1 MRTFQSKINDVREE
15 ALSYILSVMKM
26 RGAGYEL
33 TDPANYEEEIDEEV
47 YELPRASYVGRR
59 MDYHECAIVMINID
73 NEDTLTFV
81 GLKCFNEDDGEQ
93 TFHHSRIDTETICI
107 IADLVY
113 ELEN

>member
-1 MRTFQSKINDVREE
+1 MKTFQSKINDVREE

-26 RGAGYEL
+26 RGTGYQL

-47 YELPRASYVGRR
+47 YGLPRSSYLDRR

-81 GLKCFNEDDGEQ
+81 GLKCFNEDDGEHE
-93 TFHHSRIDTETICI
+93 FHYSDVETETICL
-107 IADLVY
+107 IADLVHK
-113 ELEN
+113 LEN